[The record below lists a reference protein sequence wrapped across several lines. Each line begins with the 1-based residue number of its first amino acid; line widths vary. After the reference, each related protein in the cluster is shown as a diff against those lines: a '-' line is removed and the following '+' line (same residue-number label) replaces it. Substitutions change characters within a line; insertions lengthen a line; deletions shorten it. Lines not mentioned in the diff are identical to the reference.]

1 MMDFFIR
8 QIPLLV
14 LFLERLVVLS
24 LLPRLVG
31 FRLQVCLNSLNG
43 LIFPIFAN
51 TLALFMVG
59 YSFGTVDLGVV
70 MDNMREYVLSHVSF
84 RFIMLKYYFDI
95 SGRSLLPDVLA
106 HSYLDTTISGR
117 WPQSISFECREIRK
131 RKGCSYSGCPFCVH
145 ITFDRSVCGYV
156 VKRCQLFHIGH
167 VVNFSST
174 VGHVIYGGEELVG

>member
-51 TLALFMVG
+51 TCASFFDRLFFWRVG
-59 YSFGTVDLGVV
+59 LDIVVARMFGYISSRGG
-70 MDNMREYVLSHVSF
+70 F
-84 RFIMLKYYFDI
+84 RFVMLKYYFCI
-95 SGRSLLPDVLA
+95 SGHSSLSDVLA
-106 HSYLDTTISGR
+106 D
-117 WPQSISFECREIRK
+117 
-131 RKGCSYSGCPFCVH
+131 
-145 ITFDRSVCGYV
+145 
-156 VKRCQLFHIGH
+156 
-167 VVNFSST
+167 
-174 VGHVIYGGEELVG
+174 